1 MPVNDQEITAAN
13 TINIAIDGPS
23 GAGKSTIAKACAAK
37 LGYIYVDTGALYRT
51 IGVCAM
57 RRGVDTKDWAAV
69 EGVLPFADVSLK
81 YVDGVQKV
89 FLGDDDVSGEIRTPA
104 ASMAASDVSAVP
116 AVRERLL
123 DLQREIARN
132 NNVIMDGRDIGTVIL
147 PDAQYKFFL
156 TASAEVRAQRRVK
169 ELIEK
174 GMEVDYEETLA
185 DIIKRDYQDSHRETA
200 PLKQADDAIL
210 IDSSYM
216 TIDEVVDFIIS
227 KINETCQD

>member
-1 MPVNDQEITAAN
+1 MSSNDSKTASH
-13 TINIAIDGPS
+13 INIAIDGPS

-57 RRGVDTKDWAAV
+57 RRRVDTKDRAAV
-69 EGVLPFADVSLK
+69 EGVLPFADVSLR

-227 KINETCQD
+227 KINY